1 MITNNNFHTSNIS
14 TSDEAV
20 SKLFL
25 NYINYELSLFEKNTN
40 KKFIFILSN
49 DRFELN
55 VCERKEEDNNNKS
68 NYQVVFRANNVHQFI
83 KRLFMIRA
91 HLNKYLSIGITTTSS
106 VETKVLKK

>member
-1 MITNNNFHTSNIS
+1 MITNNNFNTSNIS
-14 TSDEAV
+14 NSDDALP
-20 SKLFL
+20 KLFL

-55 VCERKEEDNNNKS
+55 VCEPKEENNNNNKS

-83 KRLFMIRA
+83 QRLFMIRE
-91 HLNKYLSIGITTTSS
+91 HLNKYLSIGITTTTITSN
-106 VETKVLKK
+106 